1 MKLAL
6 NEVKF
11 NGTWEVEELGNLRS
25 SLEKGDKIKLAK
37 IKEGKRVV
45 VMITEK
51 GSDAPNKS
59 IVASGPLSGI
69 IKKAVESGTKQVSI
83 LKALLDL
90 NIIKNDQ
97 GHFLVMP
104 AGEIGESFTL
114 EEVTKA
120 AEFSL
125 EETIA

>member
-11 NGTWEVEELGNLRS
+11 NGTWEVEELGTLRS
-25 SLEKGDKIKLAK
+25 ALDKGDKIKLAK
-37 IKEGKRVV
+37 IKDGKRVV

-51 GSDAPNKS
+51 GQEAPNKS
-59 IVASGPLSGI
+59 VVASAPLSSM
-69 IKKAVESGTKQVSI
+69 IKKALLAGTKQVSI

-90 NIIKNDQ
+90 NVIKNDQ
-97 GHFLVMP
+97 GHFLVAP

-125 EETIA
+125 DETIA